1 MIMDSSTGRLAR
13 WCARHAWLVLGIW
26 LAVLVAGGV
35 LAFGLGDALTAGD
48 MEMTNNPESV
58 QGQTLLDQR
67 LREPEPVT
75 ETVIVRSTTLT
86 VEDAAFQTKVDSV
99 TQELTSLIGVVASA
113 VNYYQAAQGSPQ
125 AAEAMVSSDR
135 KATLVSVTMVGTSDQ
150 VDKNIASY
158 LASVE
163 KLDTGGFQVVS
174 VGSSSIGNEFAATAA
189 RDLRTTE
196 LVGLPLT
203 MVVLVLVFGA
213 LAAAGVSLLLAGAA
227 IVTSLGMTAV
237 VGHFFPLSFFIVN
250 MVTMLGLAVG
260 IDYALFIVA
269 RYREERRRG
278 MDKIDAIS
286 VAGATASKAVLFSG
300 VTVMLALLGLLIVP
314 ITTFRSLGAGAVLVV
329 SAAVAAMLTLVP
341 AVLSLLG
348 DRINWPRL
356 RLHRKRPEKQEIIW
370 EGHSGE
376 TVYKGFVG
384 RLTRLVM
391 ARPVVSVVVVVLILV
406 AMAVPFAGL
415 QKGNAGGESLP
426 PGDVKDGYQILVRDF
441 SVGNLAPVEIVVD
454 GKRDANIDAA
464 LAALSATLRQDPS
477 YLPATQVTWNDADDL
492 AVLSVSLVTGSRTP
506 SSYAAVEQLRT
517 KTIPDVFSA
526 TGAKVYVTGSTASNA
541 DTLQL
546 IDTYTPWVFMFVL
559 GLSFILLLMVFRSV
573 VVPLKAILMNL
584 LSVLAAYGV
593 LVLVFQKGWGHELF
607 GFQQTPTI
615 EAWVPLFLFCILF
628 GLSMDYHVFLLSRIR
643 EYFDETGE
651 NLTSVA
657 VGLRSTGRLITGAAA
672 IMVVVF
678 STFAAGNLVHMQQM
692 GFGLAV
698 AVFLDATLVRS
709 ILVPSAMAL
718 LGKVNWY
725 LPRWLSWLP
734 DLRMEGKVGIDRPTP
749 TSGRA
754 ARHKRAGSVRKEL
767 PSRP

>member
-1 MIMDSSTGRLAR
+1 MITDSTTGRLAR
-13 WCARHAWLVLGIW
+13 WCARHAWLVLVAW
-26 LAVLVAGGV
+26 LVVLVAGGV
-35 LAFGLGDALTAGD
+35 LALGLGDSLTVGD

-75 ETVIVRSTTLT
+75 ETVIVRSETLT
-86 VEDAAFQTKVDSV
+86 VNDAAFRAKVDSV
-99 TQELTSLIGVVASA
+99 TADLSSLTGIVASA
-113 VNYYQAAQGSPQ
+113 VNVYQAEQANPQAAQ
-125 AAEAMVSSDR
+125 AMISADR
-135 KATLVSVTMVGTSDQ
+135 KATLITVTMAGTEAQ
-150 VDKNIASY
+150 VDARIEQY
-158 LASVE
+158 LASVQT
-163 KLDTGGFQVVS
+163 LDTGGFRVLS
-174 VGSSSIGNEFAATAA
+174 VGSSSIGNEFGATAA
-189 RDLRTTE
+189 RDLRSTE

-213 LAAAGVSLLLAGAA
+213 VAAAGVSLLLAGAA
-227 IVTSLGMTAV
+227 IVVSLGMTAL

-278 MDKIDAIS
+278 MEKVDAIA

-300 VTVMLALLGLLIVP
+300 VTVMLALVGLLLVP

-329 SAAVAAMLTLVP
+329 SAAVVAMLTLVP

-356 RLHRKRPEKQEIIW
+356 RFHRKGHEKPEIIW
-370 EGHSGE
+370 EGHSGA
-376 TVYKGFVG
+376 TVYEGFWG
-384 RLTRLVM
+384 RLTKTVM
-391 ARPVVSVVVVVLILV
+391 ARPIVSVVVVVVIL
-406 AMAVPFAGL
+406 ATMAAPFFYL

-426 PGDVKDGYQILVRDF
+426 PGDVKDGYQILMRDF
-441 SVGNLAPVEIVVD
+441 TVGNLAPVEIVVD
-454 GKRDANIDAA
+454 GPKDQSVETALGT
-464 LAALSATLRQDPS
+464 LAATLSQDPA
-477 YLPATQVTWNDADDL
+477 YLPAPQITWNDAGDL
-492 AVLSVSLVTGSRTP
+492 AVLSIPLSTGSRT
-506 SSYAAVEQLRT
+506 SESYSTVERLRT
-517 KTIPDVFSA
+517 EVIPALFGA

-541 DTLQL
+541 DSLKV
-546 IDTYTPWVFMFVL
+546 IDTYTPWVFVFVL
-559 GLSFILLLMVFRSV
+559 GLSFVLLLLVFRSL

-651 NLTSVA
+651 NVESVA
-657 VGLRSTGRLITGAAA
+657 VGLRATSRIITGAAA

-725 LPRWLSWLP
+725 LPSWLRWLP
-734 DLRMEGKVGIDRPTP
+734 DLRMEGKSGIDRPEP
-749 TSGRA
+749 PRP
-754 ARHKRAGSVRKEL
+754 ARRKAPRTVRKHA
-767 PSRP
+767 PSRQ